1 MKKLSYFLLTF
12 VFLIAGCETN
22 PSSASARKCNQSLKV
37 ANKEVNLAKIKGFSG
52 TVEYAKAAGLL
63 TGAAVQYE
71 FGKYPNCISKVK
83 RARRFIKN
91 SQFDKDKD

>member
-1 MKKLSYFLLTF
+1 MKRLSYFLLTF

-22 PSSASARKCNQSLKV
+22 PTSASARQCNHGLKI
-37 ANKEVNLAKIKGFSG
+37 ANKELNIAKVKGFSG

-71 FGKYPNCISKVK
+71 FGKYTNCIKKVE

-91 SQFDKDKD
+91 SQFDKNKD